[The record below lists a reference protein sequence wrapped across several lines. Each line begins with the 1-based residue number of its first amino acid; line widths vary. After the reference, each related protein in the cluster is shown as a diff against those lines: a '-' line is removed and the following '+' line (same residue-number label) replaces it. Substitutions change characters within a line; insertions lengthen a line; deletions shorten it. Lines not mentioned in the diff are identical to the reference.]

1 MSVTILFFGQL
12 AEMAGN
18 DRMEL
23 KGIKDTNELQKTLHA
38 KFPDLEKTK
47 YRIAVN
53 KEIISDTAS
62 LQNGTTVALLPPFSG
77 G

>member
-47 YRIAVN
+47 YRIGVN

>member
-38 KFPDLEKTK
+38 KFPDLEK
-47 YRIAVN
+47 N
-53 KEIISDTAS
+53 KIPDSS
-62 LQNGTTVALLPPFSG
+62 K
-77 G
+77 